1 MRSFARHPW
10 VSTCL
15 IGALP
20 ACLAA
25 TPAFAVGT
33 VPHAPLPGASWGMT
47 IYSPAFP
54 ENGYI
59 PEKYTCDGENVSP
72 PLHIRGVS
80 AKARTLVLVME
91 DPDAMGG
98 DDRRSGDFVHWTVW
112 NMDASTRVIRE
123 NSIPDGSVE
132 GDTDFELPAWAGPC
146 PREGV
151 HRYVF
156 RLYALDV
163 QLDLPVRADKVG
175 LSRALR
181 GHILDQCELVGLYG
195 RDPARAATDSWIQR
209 KFTN

>member
-1 MRSFARHPW
+1 MRIFTRHPW

-15 IGALP
+15 FGALP
-20 ACLAA
+20 GLMTAL
-25 TPAFAVGT
+25 PASGLGT
-33 VPHAPLPGASWGMT
+33 SPQDNLLGVSWGMSL
-47 IYSPAFP
+47 YSPAFL

-59 PEKYTCDGENVSP
+59 PSKYTCDGENVSP

-80 AKARTLVLVME
+80 AKAKTLVLVME
-91 DPDAMGG
+91 DPDALGG
-98 DDRRSGDFVHWTVW
+98 DWVHWTVW
-112 NMDASTRVIRE
+112 NMEATTRVISE

-156 RLYALDV
+156 RLYALDIR
-163 QLDLPVRADKVG
+163 LDLPSRADKG
-175 LSRALR
+175 HLGRALR